1 MLLGIKVRKLSQ
13 FVLTMQLSTR
23 DTYTILA
30 VTKFPDG
37 AIIKRDGWPEFTRG
51 GRVVRLFEV
60 GIG

>member
-1 MLLGIKVRKLSQ
+1 
-13 FVLTMQLSTR
+13 MQLSTR

>member
-1 MLLGIKVRKLSQ
+1 
-13 FVLTMQLSTR
+13 MQLVELLPP
-23 DTYTILA
+23 ILA

-51 GRVVRLFEV
+51 GWIVRLFEV